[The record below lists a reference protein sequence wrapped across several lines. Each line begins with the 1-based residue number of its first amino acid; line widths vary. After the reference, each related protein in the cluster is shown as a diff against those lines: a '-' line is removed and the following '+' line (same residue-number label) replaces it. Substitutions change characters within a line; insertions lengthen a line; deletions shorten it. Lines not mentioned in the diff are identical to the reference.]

1 MANLAPVSLALLAN
15 GPTIDSRT
23 ITVYL
28 QLAFNTGY
36 YNTGGIPAGI
46 GAFINK
52 LGVNTSNPLWV
63 EVQSEDVVGSTSA
76 SLGNYYYLY
85 NFTYD
90 TIQIFDGPASN
101 ATQLQAS
108 QLVPVGVLTDTI
120 VGAFTYSRIP
130 Q

>member
-1 MANLAPVSLALLAN
+1 VANLAPVSIALLGN

-28 QLAFNTGY
+28 QLAFGTGY

-46 GAFINK
+46 AAFIND
-52 LGVNTSNPLWV
+52 LTVNTSNPLWA
-63 EVQSEDVVGSTSA
+63 EVHSEDVVGSTSA
-76 SLGNYYYLY
+76 SLGNYYYIY

-90 TIQIFDGPASN
+90 TIQIFDGPADN
-101 ATQLQAS
+101 ATELQAS
-108 QLVPVGVLTDTI
+108 QLIPVGVLTDTI
-120 VGAFTYSRIP
+120 VGRFTYNRIP